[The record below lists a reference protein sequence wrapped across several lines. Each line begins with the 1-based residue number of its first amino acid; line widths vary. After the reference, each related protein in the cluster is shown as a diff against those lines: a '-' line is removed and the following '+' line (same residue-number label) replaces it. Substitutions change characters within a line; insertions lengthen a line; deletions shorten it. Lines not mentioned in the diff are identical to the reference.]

1 MPVHNIPES
10 FIESNTPLPDLFIYD
25 YRMTDDVVKSKVNL
39 SLHLFS
45 FLQTGQKMVHFAD
58 NVAAVN
64 EQQSILIKTG
74 NCLMTELLNSELVY
88 FCKLFFFSQ
97 KSLLDF
103 LQKYELPLAPTI
115 DGAGKDMS
123 FFVIENDGYIHSF
136 VQSLSSLLHLKP
148 AFAGKLLAVKFE
160 EILLY
165 LLHKYGD
172 PFLQY
177 LTSLVQSDSLSSFQ
191 TTVENYACSNLQL
204 AEIAFLCN
212 MSLSTFKRHFM
223 QSYNTPPGKW
233 LQQKRLHKAREM
245 LLKGQQKPADIY
257 VDLGYN
263 NLSNFSVAF
272 KNEFGKS
279 PGQFL
284 KDSATR

>member
-1 MPVHNIPES
+1 MPIQNIPES
-10 FIESNTPLPDLFIYD
+10 FIAGNAALPELFVYD
-25 YRMTDDVVKSKVNL
+25 YRMTGDVVKSKVNL

-223 QSYNTPPGKW
+223 QSYNTTKKASQSQGNAA
-233 LQQKRLHKAREM
+233 KRPTK
-245 LLKGQQKPADIY
+245 
-257 VDLGYN
+257 
-263 NLSNFSVAF
+263 
-272 KNEFGKS
+272 
-279 PGQFL
+279 
-284 KDSATR
+284 TC